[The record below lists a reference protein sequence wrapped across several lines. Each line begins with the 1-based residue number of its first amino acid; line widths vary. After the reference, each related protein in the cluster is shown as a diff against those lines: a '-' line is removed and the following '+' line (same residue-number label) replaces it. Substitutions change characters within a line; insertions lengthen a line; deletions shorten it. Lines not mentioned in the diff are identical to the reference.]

1 MSQPTAS
8 LPSEPLAECFELAR
22 DPKAHLD
29 AERVFA
35 EFKHDLTSAPPEAM
49 QVVERLWKELLLARR
64 SAAFWEEM
72 SNVERSMTER
82 LAADHIQLQQN
93 YLRLVQEQ

>member
-1 MSQPTAS
+1 MSYSSAS
-8 LPSEPLAECFELAR
+8 LSAEILAECIELAKNPR
-22 DPKAHLD
+22 AHSE
-29 AERVFA
+29 AERTF
-35 EFKHDLTSAPPEAM
+35 EEIKDDLMGATPEAL
-49 QVVERLWKELLLARR
+49 QLVDCLWKELLVARR
-64 SAAFWEEM
+64 SAAFWEEI